1 MKRDWDTMRSVLL
14 EVEALSREAA
24 PKFAYFAPYSSDEPE
39 AIRAVHALMLHEC
52 GYLAGHRYKTLSE
65 GEYLKGPTL
74 TMAGADLLDSI
85 REETVW
91 VKVKDIAKEKGVGVA
106 FDSLGALVKLAI
118 AALLAKA
125 A

>member
-14 EVEALSREAA
+14 EVEALTREAA
-24 PKFAYFAPYSSDEPE
+24 PKFVFAAPYNSDDPE
-39 AIRAVHALMLHEC
+39 AIRAVHAVMLHEC

-65 GEYLKGPTL
+65 GDFLKGPTL

-91 VKVKDIAKEKGVGVA
+91 NKMKSIAKEKGVGVA
-106 FDSLGALVKLAI
+106 
-118 AALLAKA
+118 
-125 A
+125 